1 MMMMVHLRGNFI
13 NLHNGYKSSNLIPS
27 CCKKT
32 WAKAMLQFV
41 NFSLSSFSI
50 VSSFVTAE
58 TCRRKLVKHCWD
70 LHEEISYTLST
81 LDSNIAAFIAMIIS
95 HCPFSGIFNRGFIS
109 LGVFAICFICTGHN
123 FQICKFYLKKKA
135 LAILNPL
142 GIITNS

>member
-1 MMMMVHLRGNFI
+1 MVIKVQTQF
-13 NLHNGYKSSNLIPS
+13 PAVV
-27 CCKKT
+27 KKT

-50 VSSFVTAE
+50 VLSSFVTAE

-70 LHEEISYTLST
+70 LQEEISYTLST

-123 FQICKFYLKKKA
+123 FQICKFYFKKKA